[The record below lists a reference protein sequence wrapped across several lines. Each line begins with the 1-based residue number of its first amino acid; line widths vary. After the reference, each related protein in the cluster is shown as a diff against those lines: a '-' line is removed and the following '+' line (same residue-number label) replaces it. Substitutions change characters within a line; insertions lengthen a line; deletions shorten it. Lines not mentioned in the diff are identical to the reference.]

1 MAKPRPRCRTLVV
14 KNGSAS
20 SLRRTSGFI
29 PTPESVIVT
38 SRWLPSASRPRYVF
52 ASASE
57 SSVVRA
63 AIRIGNAAPRAGRVF
78 EIAGDPS
85 VEVSYLN
92 AAEAM
97 TTVTKPFSGDAAWE
111 FPPASVSVLELEV

>member
-1 MAKPRPRCRTLVV
+1 MEQGLDEFELPA
-14 KNGSAS
+14 
-20 SLRRTSGFI
+20 GFE
-29 PTPESVIVT
+29 TPESGTLSFDGLITRVNDGEITVT
-38 SRWLPSASRPRYVF
+38 NTQR
-52 ASASE
+52 ASA
-57 SSVVRA
+57 VRA

-78 EIAGDPS
+78 EIAEDPS

-111 FPPASVSVLELEV
+111 FPSASVSVLELTIDQTPAQS